1 MVFNK
6 YACANQDKFISQL
19 ACGWIVDSIRQVP
32 GQTHHERFESN
43 GVQIQHA
50 AFGDTIYRK
59 DS

>member
-19 ACGWIVDSIRQVP
+19 ACGWIVDNIRQVRDQANHK
-32 GQTHHERFESN
+32 GFESN

-50 AFGDTIYRK
+50 AFGDTIY
-59 DS
+59 